1 MLDIMTLAVEDT
13 AFIHLKDAKGDLL
26 FSDGKP
32 VGVTIYGPGS
42 PAYSIVEGRQT
53 TRALKRMNDNE
64 GKVTAASPDERRL
77 ETAEDLAAIT
87 VGFDNLTYTPAASAQ
102 GAALFQAIYA
112 EPKLGFIVKQVSKA
126 VADWGN
132 FSAASKAA

>member
-1 MLDIMTLAVEDT
+1 MLDITTQAVEDT

-42 PAYSIVEGRQT
+42 PAYSVVEGRQT

-64 GKVTAASPDERRL
+64 GKVTAASPEERRL

-87 VGFDNLTYTPAASAQ
+87 VSLDNLAYPPAGTAQ
-102 GAALFQAIYA
+102 GTALFQALYA
-112 EPKLGFIVKQVSKA
+112 DLKLGFIVKQVSKA

>member
-1 MLDIMTLAVEDT
+1 MLDITTQAVEET
-13 AFIHLKDAKGDLL
+13 AFIHLKDAKGDRL

-32 VGVTIYGPGS
+32 VGITIYGPGS
-42 PAYSIVEGRQT
+42 PAYSVVEGRQT
-53 TRALKRMNDNE
+53 TRSLKRMNDNE
-64 GKVTAASPDERRL
+64 GKITAASPDERRV

-87 VGFDNLTYTPAASAQ
+87 VSLENFSYPPAGTAQ
-102 GAALFQAIYA
+102 GAALFQALYSDRT
-112 EPKLGFIVKQVSKA
+112 LGFIVKQVTKA